1 MKTKRIGLKK
11 AMPSFIA
18 ILIGLVVGVA
28 IIFFTNPSAAG
39 EAIPNFFMG
48 PFMNGMAGIGNLF
61 YYATP
66 LLMTGLAVGFAF
78 KTGLFNIGASG
89 QFLLGGFMVI
99 LLCNRLERFVP
110 PFLMWPAALLVSALA
125 GAFLG
130 AIVGALK
137 AYRNVNEVI
146 TCIMLNYTVMYLI
159 NDLIKRLNIY
169 NLFRNTTVAVSTS
182 IPRMGFDVLFPGT
195 FAGGG
200 FLIGLVMVVCL
211 HLILKKTTFGFEMKA
226 VGLNRDAAKYAGVNE
241 RASIIKSMAISGAMA
256 GLGGGLFYL
265 SGAGTAIAVVDVLP
279 QEGFDGI
286 AVALLGLSEPIG
298 ILLSALFFSYLSIGG
313 QAIQTLGYAPELIT
327 IIISFILY
335 VSALSVLFRR
345 LLNRR
350 KKDDIETGVPLS
362 KEPPKP
368 AIPKEE
374 ADTSLETLQQTPMA
388 EDRTDST
395 EKQLRSVSEILEEE
409 GGKPW
414 NS

>member
-130 AIVGALK
+130 AIVGAL
-137 AYRNVNEVI
+137 NVNEVI

-200 FLIGLVMVVCL
+200 FLIGVVMVVCL

-388 EDRTDST
+388 EDRADST

>member
-130 AIVGALK
+130 SHYLHHAQL
-137 AYRNVNEVI
+137 YRH
-146 TCIMLNYTVMYLI
+146 
-159 NDLIKRLNIY
+159 
-169 NLFRNTTVAVSTS
+169 VS
-182 IPRMGFDVLFPGT
+182 D
-195 FAGGG
+195 
-200 FLIGLVMVVCL
+200 
-211 HLILKKTTFGFEMKA
+211 
-226 VGLNRDAAKYAGVNE
+226 
-241 RASIIKSMAISGAMA
+241 
-256 GLGGGLFYL
+256 
-265 SGAGTAIAVVDVLP
+265 
-279 QEGFDGI
+279 Q
-286 AVALLGLSEPIG
+286 
-298 ILLSALFFSYLSIGG
+298 
-313 QAIQTLGYAPELIT
+313 
-327 IIISFILY
+327 
-335 VSALSVLFRR
+335 
-345 LLNRR
+345 
-350 KKDDIETGVPLS
+350 
-362 KEPPKP
+362 
-368 AIPKEE
+368 
-374 ADTSLETLQQTPMA
+374 
-388 EDRTDST
+388 
-395 EKQLRSVSEILEEE
+395 
-409 GGKPW
+409 
-414 NS
+414 